1 MKHFKSVIALL
12 LAFTMLFCAA
22 GCGKDVPDEE
32 KIIGKWVASLD
43 FTAYMDSIFEEL
55 DLVDSVIPKD
65 VPMNSYMIFEFTE
78 DSCSMYFDRDKT
90 VESVSA
96 YLNEFERLLAE
107 NVYSQFETSGLT
119 REQADEQFKQAYDV
133 TIPEY
138 AKLMVTSTMT
148 PEAVADSFIESGSA
162 KGIYKLEDNKLY
174 IAEGELAL
182 DNADY
187 YNYSFDGG
195 KLLIEGA
202 SSETFFSSFAEAG
215 IEFPIVFEKE

>member
-1 MKHFKSVIALL
+1 MKHLKSFIAML
-12 LAFTMLFCAA
+12 LALTMIFCVA
-22 GCGKDVPDEE
+22 GCGKDVSDDE

-43 FTAYMDSIFEEL
+43 FTAYMNSIFDEL
-55 DLVDSVIPKD
+55 DLADSVIPKD

-90 VESVSA
+90 IESVGA
-96 YLNEFERLLAE
+96 YLDEFERLLAE
-107 NVYSQFETSGLT
+107 DVYNQIEASGLT
-119 REQADEQFKQAYDV
+119 REDADEQFMQAYGI

-138 AKLMVTSTMT
+138 AELMVTSTMS
-148 PEAVADSFIESGSA
+148 PEAVTDSFIESGSA
-162 KGIYKLEDNKLY
+162 KGIYKLEDGKLY

-187 YNYSFDGG
+187 YNYSFDGDT
-195 KLLIEGA
+195 LLIEGA

-215 IEFPIVFEKE
+215 IEFPIAFEKE